1 MIAKRLRG
9 WQKKF
14 HIQCNEI
21 VLLCDKED
29 IRDYY
34 HLNVKPIKIIT
45 I

>member
-14 HIQCNEI
+14 HIRRDKI

-34 HLNVKPIKIIT
+34 RLNVKPIKIIT